1 MNSIVGPIFNK
12 KNCWKVEYVGSWTV
26 HLCTVHSWIGHIM
39 RLQKKKKKKKETENA
54 EAGKHSAQTGTK
66 AHRPS
71 QLYLQLFI
79 LLYFSSPTIFHFLPI
94 FNLFSSVFSHPHTST
109 VLDIYTTHFWV
120 LSHLL
125 WDLHVKTDTLSYLF
139 MTFIFLFIF
148 LLSHATYLSF
158 PLKSF
163 LSSVFSSLSL
173 SLSLSDGYP
182 DMLSMIAFNMDA
194 QLFCLCSQNAGKHQW
209 KHIFP

>member
-1 MNSIVGPIFNK
+1 MQRKIWSKPGQWLHN
-12 KNCWKVEYVGSWTV
+12 
-26 HLCTVHSWIGHIM
+26 L
-39 RLQKKKKKKKETENA
+39 
-54 EAGKHSAQTGTK
+54 TK

-173 SLSLSDGYP
+173 SLSLSLWWISRYV
-182 DMLSMIAFNMDA
+182 
-194 QLFCLCSQNAGKHQW
+194 KHDCV
-209 KHIFP
+209 

>member
-39 RLQKKKKKKKETENA
+39 RLPKKKKKQKTQTLENSQPKRA
-54 EAGKHSAQTGTK
+54 LKHTAQANSIYNFLYYYIFPHPPYFTFFLFLICSLLFSLIHT
-66 AHRPS
+66 RL
-71 QLYLQLFI
+71 LYLTFTL
-79 LLYFSSPTIFHFLPI
+79 PTFEFYPI
-94 FNLFSSVFSHPHTST
+94 FYE
-109 VLDIYTTHFWV
+109 IYTLKLTHYLTFSW
-120 LSHLL
+120 LS
-125 WDLHVKTDTLSYLF
+125 SF
-139 MTFIFLFIF
+139 FLFF
-148 LLSHATYLSF
+148 NSHTQLISV
-158 PLKSF
+158 F
-163 LSSVFSSLSL
+163 LSSLFSLLYSPLSL

-209 KHIFP
+209 KHIIP